1 MGWNLK
7 QRAQDHI
14 VTVAVGLIV
23 LLLLVVWRAI
33 PSSVWDRVS
42 ETTPKRALWA
52 LLALEGMAICLLSG
66 ALIDYR
72 RKEKNIPARQYYR
85 TYGLF
90 WDEDLNPLC
99 PVDNILLSVSERH
112 TEPITGFAESLK
124 CPKCKAVFKLR
135 FEGGDLTTLM
145 QMQDAIRRRIA
156 TALQFQITNYRFKNP
171 EAQISN

>member
-7 QRAQDHI
+7 QRAKDHI
-14 VTVAVGLIV
+14 VKVAFGLIV

-42 ETTPKRALWA
+42 EATPKRALWA
-52 LLALEGMAICLLSG
+52 LLALEGIVISLLSG

-72 RKEKNIPARQYYR
+72 RKGKNTSAREYYR

-99 PVDNILLSVSERH
+99 PVDRVLLSVSERH
-112 TEPITGFAESLK
+112 KEPISGFAESLK

-135 FEGGDLTTLM
+135 FEGGDLTTLI
-145 QMQDAIRRRIA
+145 QMQDAIRRHIA
-156 TALQFQITNYRFKNP
+156 RALQFKATNYRFTNP